1 MLKIYPQTTF
11 YLLIKC
17 YNCFR
22 SDHRIPAVGDEE
34 SRSYGEEGSRLFPLT
49 GVAPSTISTGILDVN
64 NILIHVGQN
73 LVNFLAGSA
82 VWMVLGSLNLG
93 TARSARAEEGG
104 FLSWFSGQDLSWI
117 LRTVADTADIFQRY
131 RQEL

>member
-1 MLKIYPQTTF
+1 MIT
-11 YLLIKC
+11 
-17 YNCFR
+17 
-22 SDHRIPAVGDEE
+22 A
-34 SRSYGEEGSRLFPLT
+34 SRLFPRT
-49 GVAPSTISTGILDVN
+49 GVGPSTISTGILDVN

-104 FLSWFSGQDLSWI
+104 FLSWFSGQDLSWM

>member
-1 MLKIYPQTTF
+1 M
-11 YLLIKC
+11 IKC
-17 YNCFR
+17 YKYFI
-22 SDHRIPAVGDEE
+22 SDHNHRIPAVGDENT
-34 SRSYGEEGSRLFPLT
+34 RSNEEEGSRLFPLT

-93 TARSARAEEGG
+93 TARSVRAEEGG
-104 FLSWFSGQDLSWI
+104 FLSWFSGQDLSWM
-117 LRTVADTADIFQRY
+117 LRSADTADIINS
-131 RQEL
+131 LPPGIVK